1 MMMKTLKPISP
12 LLLTLTLTATLF
24 GCSGGGGGTEEPTPP
39 EPIKQIIDIA
49 DCTNGMTSFQVGD
62 EVDKTIE
69 PTTLKMSYGDD
80 GSQSGCVVSGA
91 ATIRR

>member
-1 MMMKTLKPISP
+1 MKKLKPISP
-12 LLLTLTLTATLF
+12 LLLTLTLTTTLF
-24 GCSGGGGGTEEPTPP
+24 GCSGGEGPTPP
-39 EPIKQIIDIA
+39 EPNKQTLNIA
-49 DCTNGMTSFQVGD
+49 DCANGMTSFQVGD

-91 ATIRR
+91 ATISREN